1 MSRAILL
8 LPLHAL
14 MAMTGTTLPL
24 PLPRGRTIG
33 MGAQTIRNPVLP
45 QDNME
50 NVDFKEHVPNGIKN
64 QDASVGSVN
73 YVCVVNSMVI
83 PTSSEA

>member
-1 MSRAILL
+1 
-8 LPLHAL
+8 
-14 MAMTGTTLPL
+14 
-24 PLPRGRTIG
+24 